1 MNLNCISTIG
11 YLDFNCFESF
21 NYIEL
26 SITNLQSNIV
36 NHYLSLRTDLDKGM
50 RTKTIKKNRIN
61 VVTLGCSKNV
71 YDSEVLMGQL
81 KASGKDVVHEQ
92 EGNVVVINTC
102 GFINN
107 AKEESVNTILEFI
120 QKKEAGEVDKV
131 FVTGCLS
138 ERYKPDL
145 QKEIP
150 NVDQYFGTTE
160 LPGLLKALGAD
171 YKHELIG
178 ERLTTTPKN
187 YAYLKIAEGCDRP
200 CSFCAIPLMRGK
212 HKSTPIEQ
220 LVVEAEK
227 LAANGVK
234 ELILIAQ
241 DLTYY
246 GLDLYKKRNLSEL
259 LENLVKVEGIDW
271 IRLHYAFPT
280 GFPMDVLDV
289 MKREPKIC
297 NYLDIPLQHIS
308 DAILKSM
315 RRGTTKEK
323 TTKLLK
329 EFRAKV
335 PEMTIRTTLI
345 VGYPGETEEDFQTL
359 KEWVKEMRFERLGC
373 FTYSHE
379 ENTHAYNL
387 EDNVPEEVKMQRANE
402 IMELQSQISW
412 ELNQE
417 KIGKEFKVVLDRKE
431 GNYFVGRTEFDS
443 PDVDNE
449 VLIDATKTY
458 LKTGEFTT
466 IKVVEAEDF
475 DLYGEVV

>member
-1 MNLNCISTIG
+1 
-11 YLDFNCFESF
+11 
-21 NYIEL
+21 
-26 SITNLQSNIV
+26 
-36 NHYLSLRTDLDKGM
+36 M
-50 RTKTIKKNRIN
+50 RTKSLKKNRIN

-81 KASGKDVVHEQ
+81 RANDKEVVHEG

-102 GFINN
+102 GFIAN
-107 AKEESVNTILEFI
+107 AKEESVNTILEYV
-120 QKKEAGEVDKV
+120 QQKEAGNVDKV

-150 NVDQYFGTTE
+150 NVDDYFGTSD
-160 LPGLLKALGAD
+160 LPNLLKALGAD

-212 HKSTPIEQ
+212 HKSTPIEE
-220 LVVEAEK
+220 LVTEAEK

-246 GLDLYKKRNLSEL
+246 GLDLYKKRNLAAL
-259 LENLVKVEGIDW
+259 LKQLVLVEGIEW

-280 GFPMDVLDV
+280 GFPMDVLEV
-289 MKREPKIC
+289 MKEEPKIC

-315 RRGTTKEK
+315 RRGTTQAK
-323 TTKLLK
+323 TTKLLQD
-329 EFRAKV
+329 FRTAV
-335 PEMTIRTTLI
+335 PDMTIRTTLI
-345 VGYPGETEEDFQTL
+345 VGYPGETEADFETL
-359 KEWVKEMRFERLGC
+359 RDWVQEMRFERLGC

-379 ENTHAYNL
+379 ENTHAFAL
-387 EDNVPEEVKMQRANE
+387 EDNVPEEVKQARANE
-402 IMELQSQISW
+402 IMEIQSQISW

-417 KIGKEFKVVLDRKE
+417 KIGKTFRCIIDRKE
-431 GNYFVGRTEFDS
+431 GAYLVGRTEFDS

-449 VLIDATKTY
+449 VLIDAAKY
-458 LKTGEFTT
+458 YVKIGDFVDLT
-466 IKVVEAEDF
+466 ITEAADF
-475 DLYGEVV
+475 DLYAMPASKD

>member
-1 MNLNCISTIG
+1 
-11 YLDFNCFESF
+11 
-21 NYIEL
+21 
-26 SITNLQSNIV
+26 
-36 NHYLSLRTDLDKGM
+36 M
-50 RTKTIKKNRIN
+50 RTKTLKKNKIN

-81 KASGKDVVHEQ
+81 KASGKDVVHEE
-92 EGNVVVINTC
+92 EGNIVVINTC

-107 AKEESVNTILEFI
+107 AKEESVNTILEYM
-120 QKKEAGEVDKV
+120 QKKEDGDVDKV

-200 CSFCAIPLMRGK
+200 CSFCAIPIMRGK
-212 HKSTPIEQ
+212 HKSTPIEEI
-220 LVVEAEK
+220 VIEAEK

-246 GLDLYKKRNLSEL
+246 GLDLYKKRNLAEL
-259 LENLVKVEGIDW
+259 LEALVKVEGVEW

-280 GFPMDVLDV
+280 GFPLDVLDV
-289 MKREPKIC
+289 MNREPKIC

-308 DAILKSM
+308 DDILKSM

-323 TTKLLK
+323 TTKLISQ
-329 EFRAKV
+329 FREAV

-345 VGYPGETEEDFQTL
+345 VGYPGETEAHFQEL
-359 KEWVKEMRFERLGC
+359 KQWVKDMRFERLGC

-387 EDNVPEEVKMQRANE
+387 EDDVPEEVKIERANQ
-402 IMELQSQISW
+402 IMEIQSQISW
-412 ELNQE
+412 ELNQQ
-417 KIGKEFKVVLDRKE
+417 KIGKTFKVVIDRKE
-431 GNYFVGRTEFDS
+431 GNYFIGRTEFDS

-458 LKTGEFTT
+458 LKTGEFAQVK
-466 IKVVEAEDF
+466 IIEAEDF
-475 DLYGEVV
+475 DLYAEVVTAQ

>member
-1 MNLNCISTIG
+1 
-11 YLDFNCFESF
+11 
-21 NYIEL
+21 
-26 SITNLQSNIV
+26 
-36 NHYLSLRTDLDKGM
+36 M
-50 RTKTIKKNRIN
+50 RTKSLKKNKIN

-71 YDSEVLMGQL
+71 YDSEILMGQL
-81 KASGKDVVHEQ
+81 HAHNKEVVHEE

-102 GFINN
+102 GFIAN
-107 AKEESVNTILEFI
+107 AKEESVNTILEYI
-120 QKKEAGEVDKV
+120 EKKEAGVVDKV

-150 NVDQYFGTTE
+150 NVDAYFGTNE
-160 LPGLLKALGAD
+160 LPNLLKALGAD
-171 YKHELIG
+171 YRHELIG

-212 HKSTPIEQ
+212 HKSKPIEE
-220 LVVEAEK
+220 LVTESEK
-227 LAANGVK
+227 LAAKGVK

-246 GLDLYKKRNLSEL
+246 GLDLYKKRNLAEL
-259 LENLVKVEGIDW
+259 LQQLVQVEGIEW

-289 MKREPKIC
+289 MKKEPKIC
-297 NYLDIPLQHIS
+297 NYIDIPLQHIS

-315 RRGTTKEK
+315 RRGTTQEK
-323 TTKLLK
+323 TTKLIR
-329 EFRAKV
+329 EFRNYV
-335 PEMTIRTTLI
+335 PHMAIRTTLI

-359 KEWVKEMRFERLGC
+359 KDWVTAMRFERLGC

-387 EDNVPEEVKMQRANE
+387 IDDVPEEVKQERANE
-402 IMELQSQISW
+402 IMEIQSQISW

-417 KIGKEFKVVLDRKE
+417 KIGKTFQCIIDRKE

-449 VLIDATKTY
+449 VLIDASKFY
-458 LKTGEFTT
+458 VKQGEFAM
-466 IKVVEAEDF
+466 IKIIEAADF
-475 DLYGEVV
+475 DLYGEPV

>member
-1 MNLNCISTIG
+1 
-11 YLDFNCFESF
+11 
-21 NYIEL
+21 
-26 SITNLQSNIV
+26 
-36 NHYLSLRTDLDKGM
+36 M
-50 RTKTIKKNRIN
+50 RTKSLKKNKIN

-81 KASGKDVVHEQ
+81 KASGKDVVHEE
-92 EGNVVVINTC
+92 EGNIVVINTC

-107 AKEESVNTILEFI
+107 AKEESINTILEFM
-120 QKKEAGEVDKV
+120 QKKEEGEVDKV

-150 NVDQYFGTTE
+150 NVDAYFGTTE
-160 LPGLLKALGAD
+160 LPSLLKALGAD

-212 HKSTPIEQ
+212 HKSTPIEE
-220 LVVEAEK
+220 VVIEAEK
-227 LAANGVK
+227 LATKGVK

-246 GLDLYKKRNLSEL
+246 GLDLYKKRNLAEL
-259 LENLVKVEGIDW
+259 LEALVKVEGIEW

-280 GFPMDVLDV
+280 GFPMDVLEV
-289 MKREPKIC
+289 MNREPKIC

-308 DAILKSM
+308 DDILKSM
-315 RRGTTKEK
+315 RRGTNKEK

-329 EFRAKV
+329 EFRKAV
-335 PEMTIRTTLI
+335 PNMTIRTTLI
-345 VGYPGETEEDFQTL
+345 VGYPGETEENFQEL
-359 KEWVKEMRFERLGC
+359 KEWVREMRFERLGC

-379 ENTHAYNL
+379 ENTHAFLL
-387 EDNVPEEVKMQRANE
+387 EDDVPEAIKQERAND

-412 ELNQE
+412 ELNQD
-417 KIGKEFKVVLDRKE
+417 KIGQEFKVVIDRKE
-431 GNYFVGRTEFDS
+431 GTYFVGRTEFDS

-458 LKTGEFTT
+458 LKTGEFTQVKIT
-466 IKVVEAEDF
+466 EAADF
-475 DLYGEVV
+475 DLYGEVVA

>member
-1 MNLNCISTIG
+1 
-11 YLDFNCFESF
+11 
-21 NYIEL
+21 
-26 SITNLQSNIV
+26 
-36 NHYLSLRTDLDKGM
+36 M
-50 RTKTIKKNRIN
+50 RTKTLKKNKIN

-81 KASGKDVVHEQ
+81 RANNKDVAHEE

-102 GFINN
+102 GFIAN
-107 AKEESVNTILEFI
+107 AKEESVNTILEYV
-120 QKKEAGEVDKV
+120 QKKEEGSVDKV

-145 QKEIP
+145 EKEIP
-150 NVDQYFGTTE
+150 DVDQYFGTTE
-160 LPGLLKALGAD
+160 LPALLKALEAD

-212 HKSTPIEQ
+212 HRSTPIED
-220 LVVEAEK
+220 LVEEAKK
-227 LAANGVK
+227 LAASGVK

-246 GLDLYKKRNLSEL
+246 GLDLYKKRNLAEL
-259 LENLVKVEGIDW
+259 LRALVKVEGIEW

-289 MKREPKIC
+289 IKEEPKVC
-297 NYLDIPLQHIS
+297 NYIDIPLQHIA
-308 DAILKSM
+308 DTILKSM
-315 RRGTTKEK
+315 RRGTTYAK
-323 TTKLLK
+323 TTKLLHD
-329 EFRAKV
+329 FRKYV
-335 PEMTIRTTLI
+335 PSMAIRTTLI
-345 VGYPGETEEDFQTL
+345 VGYPGETEEDFQLL
-359 KEWVKEMRFERLGC
+359 KNWVNDMRFERLGC

-387 EDNVPEEVKMQRANE
+387 EDNVPEAVKQQRANE

-417 KIGKEFKVVLDRKE
+417 KIGKEFKVVIDRKE
-431 GNYFVGRTEFDS
+431 GNYFVGRTEYDS

-449 VLIDATKTY
+449 VLIDATKHY
-458 LKTGEFTT
+458 LKTGDFTHVKIT
-466 IKVVEAEDF
+466 DAADF
-475 DLYGEVV
+475 DLYGEPV

>member
-1 MNLNCISTIG
+1 
-11 YLDFNCFESF
+11 
-21 NYIEL
+21 
-26 SITNLQSNIV
+26 
-36 NHYLSLRTDLDKGM
+36 M
-50 RTKTIKKNRIN
+50 RTKSLKKNKIN
-61 VVTLGCSKNV
+61 VITLGCSKNV

-92 EGNVVVINTC
+92 EGNIVVINTC

-107 AKEESVNTILEFI
+107 AKEESVNTILEYI
-120 QKKEAGEVDKV
+120 QKKEDGDVDKV

-171 YKHELIG
+171 YRHELIG

-212 HKSTPIEQ
+212 HKSTPIED
-220 LVVEAEK
+220 LVIESEK
-227 LAANGVK
+227 LAAKGVK

-259 LENLVKVEGIDW
+259 LKALVKIDGIDW

-280 GFPMDVLDV
+280 GFPMDVLEV
-289 MKREPKIC
+289 MNTEPKVC

-308 DAILKSM
+308 DHILKSM
-315 RRGTTKEK
+315 RRGTSKAK
-323 TTKLLK
+323 TTELIK
-329 EFRAKV
+329 EFRAQV
-335 PEMTIRTTLI
+335 PKMAIRTTLI

-359 KEWVKEMRFERLGC
+359 KQWVKQMRFERLGC

-387 EDNVPEEVKMQRANE
+387 NDDVPDEIKQERANE
-402 IMELQSQISW
+402 IMEIQAQISW
-412 ELNQE
+412 ELNQQ
-417 KIGKEFKVVLDRKE
+417 KIGSTCKVIIDRKE
-431 GNYFVGRTEFDS
+431 GNYFIGRTESDS

-449 VLIDATKTY
+449 VLIDATQVY
-458 LKTGEFTT
+458 LKTGEFVD
-466 IKVVEAEDF
+466 VVINDAADF
-475 DLYGEVV
+475 DLYAEVVKL

>member
-1 MNLNCISTIG
+1 
-11 YLDFNCFESF
+11 
-21 NYIEL
+21 
-26 SITNLQSNIV
+26 
-36 NHYLSLRTDLDKGM
+36 M
-50 RTKTIKKNRIN
+50 RTKTLKKNKIN

-81 KASGKDVVHEQ
+81 RANNKEVVHEE
-92 EGNVVVINTC
+92 EGNIVVINTC

-107 AKEESVNTILEFI
+107 AKEESIDTILNYVQ
-120 QKKEAGEVDKV
+120 QKEEGLIDKV

-171 YKHELIG
+171 YKHELVG

-212 HKSTPIEQ
+212 HKSRPMEE
-220 LVVEAEK
+220 LVAEAEK
-227 LAANGVK
+227 LAAKGVK

-246 GLDLYKKRNLSEL
+246 GLDRYKKRVLAEL
-259 LENLVKVEGIDW
+259 LKKLAKVEGIEW

-280 GFPMDVLDV
+280 GFPMDVIDV
-289 MKREPKIC
+289 MRDEPKVC

-323 TTKLLK
+323 TTALLQKLR
-329 EFRAKV
+329 EAV
-335 PEMTIRTTLI
+335 PNVAIRTTLI
-345 VGYPGETEEDFQTL
+345 VGYPGETEEDFQLL
-359 KEWVKEMRFERLGC
+359 KNWIRDMRFERLGC

-387 EDNVPEEVKMQRANE
+387 KDDVPEEVKMERANE
-402 IMELQSQISW
+402 IMEIQSQISW
-412 ELNQE
+412 ELNQQ
-417 KIGKEFKVVLDRKE
+417 KIGKILPVMIDRKE
-431 GNYFVGRTEFDS
+431 GGYYVGRTEFDS

-449 VLIDATKTY
+449 VLINVENDTY
-458 LKTGEFTT
+458 LRPGEFCQ
-466 IKVVEAEDF
+466 VEITAAEDF
-475 DLYGEVV
+475 DLYGKLV